1 MAPARSEGAGGRAR
15 DDGAGSAGRAR
26 AGAGADGAASSG
38 VGADGAASSGV
49 AAGARRTASS
59 GVGAD
64 AAFSG
69 AAAGAGRTSP
79 RASTARRDPGLRAAR
94 YRLDRDAATDD
105 ARAMTATGADAG
117 AGAGPGADAG
127 AERAQGAEPER
138 LPTVDEL
145 RTIARI
151 RLDQAIARG
160 EFDDLP
166 GAGKPLP
173 GLTGTHDPDWWI
185 KGLIERENLS
195 GLAPPALSLR
205 TEHERF
211 DAALDAL
218 TTERAV
224 REAVDDFNARVVEAR
239 RQLTGGPPVIT
250 PTRDLDDDL
259 RRWRERREKRR
270 RVAAAAVPPPLTW
283 RERRRA
289 AREERAR
296 RRARRRAR

>member
-1 MAPARSEGAGGRAR
+1 MAAAGPDGAGGRGPA
-15 DDGAGSAGRAR
+15 DGAGAAGRAR
-26 AGAGADGAASSG
+26 AGRGADGTAAGTDGAASG
-38 VGADGAASSGV
+38 TARSS
-49 AAGARRTASS
+49 AGASA
-59 GVGAD
+59 
-64 AAFSG
+64 
-69 AAAGAGRTSP
+69 
-79 RASTARRDPGLRAAR
+79 ARRDPSLRAAR
-94 YRLDRDAATDD
+94 YRVDRDAATD
-105 ARAMTATGADAG
+105 ASATGSRPTDGAGTAG
-117 AGAGPGADAG
+117 APAGESA
-127 AERAQGAEPER
+127 RSEPER

-145 RTIARI
+145 RTIARV

-259 RRWRERREKRR
+259 RRWRERREERR
-270 RVAAAAVPPPLTW
+270 RAAAAAVPPPPPTW
-283 RERRRA
+283 WERRRA

-296 RRARRRAR
+296 RRAR